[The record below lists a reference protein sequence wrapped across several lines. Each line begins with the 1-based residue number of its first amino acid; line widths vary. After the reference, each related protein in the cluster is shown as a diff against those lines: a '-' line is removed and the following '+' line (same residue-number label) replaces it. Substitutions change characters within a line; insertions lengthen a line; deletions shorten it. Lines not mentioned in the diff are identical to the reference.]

1 MSNDTIT
8 LLDGIDWVKG
18 ELLSNMDDD
27 SFYYGYLGK
36 AALSSSAVKP
46 LLSSAKEYY
55 KSITEEP
62 EYKQQFVEGQIFHTL
77 ALEPEKMD
85 ERYEIVEYERRVESV
100 RRMNEESDKEVILR
114 KEYNFMNAIY
124 KKMLLCDEAREL
136 LEGGIPE
143 VPAIGMINDIPF
155 RAKADSLHLD
165 HIVDLKTTAKLD
177 TWLWTGKNKW
187 NYDVQAYIYMTL
199 FNVSRFTFLVV
210 EKVTGRVAIYELSE
224 RAYESGKSKLDLAT
238 ERYKKHFLYK
248 TEEEIQ
254 DNLYNDCIKGFF

>member
-8 LLDGIDWVKG
+8 LLDGIDWVKD

-36 AALSSSAVKP
+36 AALSSSSLKP
-46 LLSSAKEYY
+46 LLISAKEYY

-136 LEGGIPE
+136 LEGG
-143 VPAIGMINDIPF
+143 
-155 RAKADSLHLD
+155 
-165 HIVDLKTTAKLD
+165 
-177 TWLWTGKNKW
+177 
-187 NYDVQAYIYMTL
+187 MTL

-238 ERYKKHFLYK
+238 ERYKKHFLDK

-254 DNLYNDCIKGFF
+254 ANLYNDCIKGFF